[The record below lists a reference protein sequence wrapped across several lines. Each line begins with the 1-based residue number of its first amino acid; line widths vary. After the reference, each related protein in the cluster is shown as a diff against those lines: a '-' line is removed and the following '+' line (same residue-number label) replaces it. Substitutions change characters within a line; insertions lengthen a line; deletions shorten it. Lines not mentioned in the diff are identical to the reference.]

1 MPRRQKEGNVPASTS
16 DPATVQMAKP
26 PTIDEAAIR
35 TLAALLHE
43 ADLSEIEI
51 ERGDTKLRVARQ
63 INAAPA
69 MMPQAPAPAAA
80 PAPPA
85 ESRPA
90 PAPAKTAPGA
100 VLSPM
105 VGTAYRAPEPGA
117 KPFVDVGDTVRVG
130 QVVMIVEAMKTM
142 NQIIA
147 ETAGA
152 VTEIFVEDGQPVEY
166 GEPLL
171 AIA

>member
-1 MPRRQKEGNVPASTS
+1 
-16 DPATVQMAKP
+16 MANTLP
-26 PTIDEAAIR
+26 IDEDAIR
-35 TLAALLHE
+35 AIAALLHE

-51 ERGDTKLRVARQ
+51 VHGETKLRVARQ
-63 INAAPA
+63 MVAQTVAAPA
-69 MMPQAPAPAAA
+69 GVTAV
-80 PAPPA
+80 
-85 ESRPA
+85 SPA
-90 PAPAKTAPGA
+90 PAPGPKGGEGA

-105 VGTAYRAPEPGA
+105 VGTAYRSPEPGTR
-117 KPFVDVGDTVRVG
+117 PFVDVGDEVRVG

-147 ETAGA
+147 ERAGT
-152 VTEIFVEDGQPVEY
+152 VTEVFVEDGQPVEY